1 MRKARHMLAPGWRVA
16 SRTFLSCFVFVLSLL
31 CGGCVTR
38 LVHER
43 DVVNPGDSVA
53 IRSSSIR
60 LGKPRHLRRVR
71 MQSCVVLPL
80 ELSVTAGEGL
90 ADAVRMGIDVE
101 LSDSRGRPR
110 REVGFRFGVVS
121 EGASTVEAC
130 DEVRAR
136 TDAAQSSRGF
146 STAALR
152 ALRDHVD
159 GQTRAAR
166 EVRTEVGALALD
178 VMELERQRR
187 ELALRAEGLKQA
199 VSSFV
204 DVPGPDGARSP
215 KDEGLASLTEAQVA
229 ALAADQG
236 RLDALLRAR
245 QERLSAAERAAQ
257 KLEERLKVLPKLNA
271 NELLVAGRE
280 PVAPVLE
287 RTERDTYETRLVI
300 VLDDTR
306 CEQRRPWPNR
316 PRYRS
321 ASCIEN
327 TDQVKLILTPHA
339 GELPLPKTELAFRT
353 TQGSDI
359 VGLPLGVG
367 FIVLFLT
374 LTSL

>member
-1 MRKARHMLAPGWRVA
+1 MRKARHVLALGLKVA
-16 SRTFLSCFVFVLSLL
+16 SRTFLSGFAFVVSLL
-31 CGGCVTR
+31 SVGCVTR

-60 LGKPRHLRRVR
+60 LGKPRPLRRVR
-71 MQSCVVLPL
+71 MQSCVVVPL
-80 ELSVTAGEGL
+80 ELSVTVGEAL
-90 ADAVRMGIDVE
+90 PDAVRMGMDVE
-101 LSDSRGRPR
+101 LSDSQGRPR

-146 STAALR
+146 STSALR
-152 ALRDHVD
+152 ALRDHAD
-159 GQTRAAR
+159 RQTRAAR
-166 EVRTEVGALALD
+166 EARMEVGALALD
-178 VMELERQRR
+178 LMELERERR
-187 ELALRAEGLKQA
+187 ELELRREGLKQA
-199 VSSFV
+199 VSRFV
-204 DVPGPDGARSP
+204 DAPGPDGARSQQ
-215 KDEGLASLTEAQVA
+215 DEGLASLTEAQVA
-229 ALAADQG
+229 ALAADQT
-236 RLDALLRAR
+236 RLDESLRAR
-245 QERLSAAERAAQ
+245 QERLFSAERAAQ
-257 KLEERLKVLPKLNA
+257 TLEQRLKVLPKLSA
-271 NELLVAGRE
+271 NDLLVAARE
-280 PVAPVLE
+280 PVAPLLE
-287 RTERDTYETRLVI
+287 RTDRDTYETRLVI
-300 VLDDTR
+300 VLDDPR
-306 CEQRRPWPNR
+306 CEQRRPWPGQ